1 MKLYDMLRM
10 SNSNLW
16 RNKSR
21 TFLTVLAIFI
31 GAFTIM
37 MTTGINTGV
46 NDYIDK
52 QVASVGS
59 EDYLE
64 IMPAQ
69 MAEQVES
76 LMTGSNEVREYK
88 ETDGA
93 AAGSSST
100 TMTEEDLAKIRD
112 VKGIESA
119 KFYTL
124 ISTEYVSNG
133 SDDATKYQMSANV
146 MPTDSLKLD
155 IAAGRDLDMDSD
167 EAEIVLPDKYVKPLG
182 FSNNEDAIGKTIK
195 VGALSQVTQ
204 TTDETEVKIVG
215 IQNASVVGMGSAWIN
230 DQAGE
235 QIQDIVMAG
244 LPDEYR
250 KQGRAIVAQLDDN
263 HIDEDK
269 AQEVKDK
276 LSDMGYS
283 SLTLTDTVSMV
294 KTFFD
299 AITTVLTI
307 FGAIALLA
315 AAIGI
320 INTLYM
326 SVQER
331 TREIGLMKAMGL
343 GRGRIFG
350 MFSLEAIALGFWG
363 GVIGLIMAFIAK
375 AIVNPL
381 AADTFL
387 AGLPGFTLVEFN
399 PLYLVLIIVI
409 VMTIAF
415 LAGTLP
421 ASRAANKDP
430 IESLRYE

>member
-93 AAGSSST
+93 AGSSST

-112 VKGIESA
+112 VEGIESA

-133 SDDATKYQMSANV
+133 SDEATKYQISANV

-182 FSNNEDAIGKTIK
+182 FSSNEDAIGKTVK

-215 IQNASVVGMGSAWIN
+215 VQNASVVGMGSAWIN
-230 DQAGE
+230 DQAGK

-250 KQGRAIVAQLDDN
+250 NQGRAIVAQLDDN

-363 GVIGLIMAFIAK
+363 GIIGLIMAFIAK

>member
-1 MKLYDMLRM
+1 
-10 SNSNLW
+10 
-16 RNKSR
+16 
-21 TFLTVLAIFI
+21 
-31 GAFTIM
+31 
-37 MTTGINTGV
+37 
-46 NDYIDK
+46 
-52 QVASVGS
+52 
-59 EDYLE
+59 
-64 IMPAQ
+64 
-69 MAEQVES
+69 
-76 LMTGSNEVREYK
+76 
-88 ETDGA
+88 
-93 AAGSSST
+93 
-100 TMTEEDLAKIRD
+100 
-112 VKGIESA
+112 
-119 KFYTL
+119 
-124 ISTEYVSNG
+124 
-133 SDDATKYQMSANV
+133 
-146 MPTDSLKLD
+146 
-155 IAAGRDLDMDSD
+155 
-167 EAEIVLPDKYVKPLG
+167 
-182 FSNNEDAIGKTIK
+182 
-195 VGALSQVTQ
+195 
-204 TTDETEVKIVG
+204 
-215 IQNASVVGMGSAWIN
+215 
-230 DQAGE
+230 
-235 QIQDIVMAG
+235 MAG

-250 KQGRAIVAQLDDN
+250 KQGRAIVAQLDDD

-363 GVIGLIMAFIAK
+363 GIIGLIMAFIAK

-387 AGLPGFTLVEFN
+387 AGLPGFTLIEFN

>member
-1 MKLYDMLRM
+1 MKFYDMLRM

-88 ETDGA
+88 ETDGT

-112 VKGIESA
+112 VEGIESA

-182 FSNNEDAIGKTIK
+182 FSSNEDAIGKTIK

-250 KQGRAIVAQLDDN
+250 NQGRAIVAQLDDN

-415 LAGTLP
+415 LADTLP